1 MISKDSFVE
10 IMDGLENYWKKFR
23 KFEDTLGIQIDQN
36 FMTDIFDCVMNALGA
51 DTDDDIGDEIGPLLY
66 YYAFECDWGIGL
78 NARKGIKRPGEIDPA
93 PLTSAAEL
101 YDYLKERKYENDC

>member
-10 IMDGLENYWKKFR
+10 IMDGLEAYWKNFMKL
-23 KFEDTLGIQIDQN
+23 EDTLGVQINQN

-51 DTDDDIGDEIGPLLY
+51 DVDDDIDDEIGSLLY

-78 NARKGIKRPGEIDPA
+78 NARKGIRRPGETEHT
-93 PLTSAAEL
+93 PLTSAEKL